1 MTAQPDP
8 DTQTDSV
15 RWSELLNHRY
25 GPSLALVCL
34 GVWLHAA
41 DSLVVATKMPAIIA
55 DIGGADLV
63 AWNVSLYE
71 IGSIVAGAAS
81 GLLSLRFGLRTPM
94 SVAALLFAVG
104 CLASVVAPTMPVMLI
119 GRLLQGL
126 GGGGLVS
133 LSFVAV
139 GLLFPKRLIARA
151 MAAISTLWGVS
162 AFLGPL
168 AGGFFVE
175 FFTWRIG
182 FGFFALQAVLLAL
195 WIRFGARDFG
205 SGIGDPRGGSF
216 PVLRLM
222 CLCAG
227 VVLIAYAGIDVSPVK
242 TGVLIAAGLTVL
254 AIFLAIDAGKGDD
267 RLLPF
272 RPFDLRRPAGAALLM
287 ILAFSAGTIAI
298 TAYGPLLVT
307 MLHGASALTA
317 GYIVACSS
325 IGWTVVAVSVS
336 GFSERHDPVFIAC
349 GMLLVTA
356 SIVGFA
362 LCVPTGPL
370 WLIAV
375 ISFVEGG
382 GFGMAWTFILR
393 RTTALAPP
401 ADTERVAAAIP
412 TVQRFGYAV
421 GAAYAGIVANATGF
435 GATATAATLSAS
447 ATILF
452 LACLPLAAIGVVA
465 MAAFIRPP
473 AVRPVPGDA

>member
-1 MTAQPDP
+1 MPVHSDP
-8 DTQTDSV
+8 DAPTGTV
-15 RWSELLNHRY
+15 RWSEILNRRY
-25 GPSLALVCL
+25 GPSLLLVCL

-55 DIGGADLV
+55 EIGGADLV

-81 GLLSLRFGLRTPM
+81 GLLSLRYGIRNPM

-104 CLASVVAPTMPVMLI
+104 CLTSVAAPTMPVMLL

-151 MAAISTLWGVS
+151 MAAISTLWGIS

-182 FGFFALQAVLLAL
+182 FMFFAVQALLLAL

-205 SGIGDPRGGSF
+205 SGKSKAEGGSF
-216 PVLRLM
+216 PVMRLM

-227 VVLIAYAGIDVSPVK
+227 VVLIAYGGIDVSPVK
-242 TGVLIAAGLTVL
+242 TGILIAAGLAML
-254 AIFLAIDAGKGDD
+254 GAFLAIDARKDAD
-267 RLLPF
+267 RLLPM

-307 MLHGASALTA
+307 MLHDTSALTA

-336 GFSERHDPVFIAC
+336 GFSERHDPTLIAG

-356 SIVGFA
+356 SIFGFA
-362 LCVPTGPL
+362 WSVPNGPV

-393 RTTALAPP
+393 RTTAFAPA

-435 GATATAATLSAS
+435 GANAPTETLSAS
-447 ATILF
+447 AMILF
-452 LACLPLAAIGVVA
+452 LACLPLAAVGLVA

-473 AVRPVPGDA
+473 VARPVPGDA